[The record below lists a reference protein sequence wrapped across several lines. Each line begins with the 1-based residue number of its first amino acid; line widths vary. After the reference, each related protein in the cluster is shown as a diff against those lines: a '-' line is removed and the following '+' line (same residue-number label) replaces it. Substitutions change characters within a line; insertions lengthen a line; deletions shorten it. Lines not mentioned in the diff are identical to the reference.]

1 MTQELCSFCLNQ
13 SCQSTSPPH
22 TSPFIGSAGISGTS
36 KMCIQ
41 IRYLRDLQFCAA
53 PVQQCVPQYVQTPC
67 LQSFLSCFQGPLSAI
82 CFFFEVLVTGR
93 IFPDFPLT
101 TLTFLCDFF
110 FHWLAWRWIDCSGG
124 TCSHTFPAFEG
135 DLFMF
140 RSECGRMCVLCCSAV
155 RNFCWNFLYM
165 WHSHRTNAQTI
176 CPITLFGYCWEPES
190 VPVVSSLSE
199 GCFGKTLP
207 WSLWCSSSPSAALL
221 VACPV
226 QNNVEISLNCCIFFF
241 LEQYHCLVWKKP
253 FFLDLDLT
261 VWRLV
266 AYASRQST
274 I

>member
-53 PVQQCVPQYVQTPC
+53 PVQQCIPQYVQTPC

-101 TLTFLCDFF
+101 TLTFFVWFF
-110 FHWLAWRWIDCSGG
+110 SSTGLLEDELTAVGGLVPISFLPLRVICS
-124 TCSHTFPAFEG
+124 CS
-135 DLFMF
+135 DL
-140 RSECGRMCVLCCSAV
+140 SVTECVCCVAV
-155 RNFCWNFLYM
+155 
-165 WHSHRTNAQTI
+165 
-176 CPITLFGYCWEPES
+176 
-190 VPVVSSLSE
+190 LSE
-199 GCFGKTLP
+199 ISAEVSYTCRIATGQMPRPYALSPYLDTAGNLRVSLLFHLFLKGCFGKTLP

-241 LEQYHCLVWKKP
+241 
-253 FFLDLDLT
+253 FFWSSITGMEKAFLLG
-261 VWRLV
+261 
-266 AYASRQST
+266 SRFDSLKACSLC
-274 I
+274 